1 MTGAGISLTDPTH
14 AGPGD
19 ATLRRTRF
27 VVTGLVQGVG
37 FRPFVARLA
46 GELGISGWCSN
57 TDVNVI
63 IEAVGTLTALREFD
77 IKLVTE
83 APVMARVLS
92 VRRHDLPVIE
102 PEPGFRIV
110 ASSSGTGGRT
120 LVAPDTAICDDC
132 LTDLR
137 DPTNRRYRHPFV
149 TCTNCGPRFTIT
161 LDLPYDRPATTMADF
176 EMCAACRAEYLDP
189 NDRRYHAQPISC
201 HQCGPRLHLYDADAT
216 PLAVST
222 EEALRIVRDDLAAGR
237 IVAVKGVGGVHLACD
252 ATDQAAVLRLR
263 ERKCRPHKPFA
274 VMAADVRTAAEVVEI
289 PATAEAC
296 LSGPARPI
304 VLLRRR
310 PGARVAVAVAPGLDE
325 LGVMLPYTPL
335 HHLLFDGPPHTH
347 PAGAT

>member
-189 NDRRYHAQPISC
+189 NDRSAVINAGRGCTSTTPTPHRWRCQPKRR
-201 HQCGPRLHLYDADAT
+201 CGLFVTTWPPVGSWPSRASAACIWPAT
-216 PLAVST
+216 PPT
-222 EEALRIVRDDLAAGR
+222 R
-237 IVAVKGVGGVHLACD
+237 
-252 ATDQAAVLRLR
+252 RLCSGCGS
-263 ERKCRPHKPFA
+263 EN
-274 VMAADVRTAAEVVEI
+274 ADRT
-289 PATAEAC
+289 
-296 LSGPARPI
+296 SRS
-304 VLLRRR
+304 R
-310 PGARVAVAVAPGLDE
+310 
-325 LGVMLPYTPL
+325 
-335 HHLLFDGPPHTH
+335 
-347 PAGAT
+347 